1 MNITP
6 AGIIKRKLTHCM
18 NIERKETEFETT
30 FIIMDEMV
38 SQNMTL
44 LSDEFNHFVRTD
56 TRDAIVDLSFVRKI
70 DSMSIATL
78 IRFKNALTEKGRT
91 MHLSN
96 PTETVLRVLELSGM
110 DKFLME

>member
-1 MNITP
+1 
-6 AGIIKRKLTHCM
+6 M
-18 NIERKETEFETT
+18 NIERKENEFETT
-30 FIIMDEMV
+30 FVIMDD
-38 SQNMTL
+38 
-44 LSDEFNHFVRTD
+44 LSDEFNYFVRND
-56 TRDAIVDLSFVRKI
+56 KRDAIVDLSFVRRI